1 MLLKRSVFFFLLCL
15 ALPAFAGQNSVAV
28 PIHKKGASTFY
39 IKGKLGSL
47 AAADFMVD
55 TGSGYLVINQQSLT
69 QLKQNGQAQ
78 YVKEIRGILANGKK
92 FVVPVWRIARF
103 TIADQC
109 VLRDV
114 EAAVFPG
121 KTRQILGLTALQ
133 KAAPFSLSFD
143 PPQMTFSHCTQA
155 S

>member
-1 MLLKRSVFFFLLCL
+1 MTLKLSAFFLLFCL
-15 ALPAFAGQNSVAV
+15 SLPAFAGQNSVTV
-28 PIHKKGASTFY
+28 PIHTKGASTY
-39 IKGKLGSL
+39 YVKGKLGSL

-55 TGSGYLVINQQSLT
+55 TGSGYLVINQASLA
-69 QLKQNGQAQ
+69 QLKQNGQAK
-78 YVKEIRGILANGKK
+78 YVKDIRGILANGKK

-103 TIADQC
+103 SIADQC

-121 KTRQILGLTALQ
+121 KTRQILGLTALH

-143 PPQMTFSHCTQA
+143 PPQMIISHCTQA

>member
-1 MLLKRSVFFFLLCL
+1 MSLQRSLLYFLI
-15 ALPAFAGQNSVAV
+15 ALTLPVFAGESSVAV
-28 PIHKKGASTFY
+28 PLHQKGAATFY
-39 IKGKLGSL
+39 VKGQLGNL

-55 TGSGYLVINQQSLT
+55 TGSGYLVINEDSLA
-69 QLKQNGQAQ
+69 QLKQSGQAQ
-78 YVKEIRGILANGKK
+78 YVKEIRGILANGNA
-92 FVVPVWRIARF
+92 FVVPVWRITRF

-109 VLRDV
+109 VLQDV

-133 KAAPFSLSFD
+133 KAAPISLSFD
-143 PPQMTFSHCTQA
+143 PPQMTFSRCMQT